1 MNREELLGIDGTTF
15 IDGLT
20 NDVDDT
26 AKDFLT
32 DGNGDGSTSVDDLLA
47 ADETC
52 EKGRRLILVCTVS
65 QITKSRMV

>member
-1 MNREELLGIDGTTF
+1 LVNEFGSFSVNGKELLGLDGTTL

-32 DGNGDGSTSVDDLLA
+32 DGNGDGSTSVNDLLA
-47 ADETC
+47 TDKT
-52 EKGRRLILVCTVS
+52 
-65 QITKSRMV
+65 